1 MPKKVLN
8 GSGLIQYRPTTTEL
22 DIYHIMSLLPVMPYN
37 NITEL
42 GCGDGSITVP
52 LAKLVYRGKVST
64 FDTVKKRL
72 TITRKSVKENR
83 LTNVKVNYAEEGN
96 CLEVGDERFDGVM
109 SSFHLHASNRPYTLL
124 KDSINSL
131 KKGGWLALVDWHK
144 DATSEQSP
152 PVKLRIGQDK
162 SRNIVEKL
170 GCSFY
175 IRHDLSD
182 SIYMLIFRK

>member
-8 GSGLIQYRPTTTEL
+8 GSGLIQYRPVTTEL

-72 TITRKSVKENR
+72 TFTRK
-83 LTNVKVNYAEEGN
+83 
-96 CLEVGDERFDGVM
+96 
-109 SSFHLHASNRPYTLL
+109 
-124 KDSINSL
+124 
-131 KKGGWLALVDWHK
+131 
-144 DATSEQSP
+144 
-152 PVKLRIGQDK
+152 
-162 SRNIVEKL
+162 
-170 GCSFY
+170 
-175 IRHDLSD
+175 
-182 SIYMLIFRK
+182 

>member
-1 MPKKVLN
+1 MPKKVL
-8 GSGLIQYRPTTTEL
+8 GKSQSAQYRPTTTEL
-22 DIYHIMSLLPVMPYN
+22 DIYHIMSLLPVMPYH
-37 NITEL
+37 NIIEV

-83 LTNVKVNYAEEGN
+83 LTNVKVTYAEEGSP
-96 CLEVGDERFDGVM
+96 LSVKKESFDGVM
-109 SSFHLHASNRPYTLL
+109 SSFYLHASQPPYPLL
-124 KDSINSL
+124 KDAINSL
-131 KKGGWLALVDWHK
+131 KKGGWLALVEWHK
-144 DATSEQSP
+144 DATSKQSP
-152 PVKLRIGQDK
+152 PPKLRIDQDS
-162 SRNIVEKL
+162 SRKIAEKL